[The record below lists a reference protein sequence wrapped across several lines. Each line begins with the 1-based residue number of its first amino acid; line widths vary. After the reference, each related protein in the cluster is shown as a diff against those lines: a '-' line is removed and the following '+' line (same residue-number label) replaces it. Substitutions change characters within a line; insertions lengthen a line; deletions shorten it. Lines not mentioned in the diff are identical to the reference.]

1 MERKNSYEM
10 NEIDRKEKAEYFS
23 QRDYL
28 VEKDRR
34 DYFVVDVDEFLDE
47 NEMVVEE
54 KLQKLKF
61 ELLGKG
67 KLPFLENF
75 YDGKEIIENSELYKF
90 LYSMPK
96 GGLLHYHLTAAA
108 PIDFLLSLT
117 QEDIVYYNR
126 EKNKISINKDD
137 EPPEGYI
144 V

>member
-1 MERKNSYEM
+1 MKCQLGSA
-10 NEIDRKEKAEYFS
+10 IFS
-23 QRDYL
+23 LLNNHQM
-28 VEKDRR
+28 
-34 DYFVVDVDEFLDE
+34 FLLHS
-47 NEMVVEE
+47 NFF
-54 KLQKLKF
+54 LSH
-61 ELLGKG
+61 
-67 KLPFLENF
+67 FLENF

-144 V
+144 Q